1 MRPDRYDEHTLVQE
15 LDALNSL
22 TSLPWQLEEGALTKC
37 FRFGDFREAFAFM
50 TRVAEI
56 ADEMDH
62 HPEWRNIYNRVD
74 IRLST
79 HDANGVTELDF
90 KLARAMEAAS
100 RTLN

>member
-37 FRFGDFREAFAFM
+37 FRFSDFREAFAFM
-50 TRVAEI
+50 TRVAGI

-79 HDANGVTELDF
+79 HDAKGVTELDF
-90 KLARAMEAAS
+90 KLARVMEAAS